1 MTLVLINRGSRSSNN
16 PIEATLKGEFEPN
29 IDADRLPFR
38 DPSWSRHEKDQQDSV
53 NWKDLVC
60 NPTILLKAREVECT
74 SLEDTVSL
82 CLFLIASFSFVSP
95 VDVLLG
101 VGKHR
106 RN

>member
-16 PIEATLKGEFEPN
+16 PIKATLKGEFEPN

-53 NWKDLVC
+53 NWKDLAC

-74 SLEDTVSL
+74 SPENTVSPRP
-82 CLFLIASFSFVSP
+82 FLIASFPFVSP
-95 VDVLLG
+95 VDVFPG
-101 VGKHR
+101 VGKPR
-106 RN
+106 QN